1 MYCAFVRAIQSWLRT
16 SMRRCN
22 HVSHRATLSVIGL
35 VLGLACDSVFAE
47 PQQPPPPTL
56 EQQEA
61 STELFIYGAPV
72 VAPLREVPQST
83 TLVSEQ
89 RLQDKG
95 ENSFDYEIESIPN
108 LTWSAGTSRPRFF
121 LVRGVGELEQYAGA
135 PNPSVATIIDSIDF
149 SGLGLITPMFDIDQV
164 EVLRGP
170 QGIRFGSSALAG
182 VVNVRS
188 HDPTPY
194 TTGRIEFMAGNDEL
208 FAGGIAVG
216 GAVPGTA
223 DKLQMR
229 FSAYNT
235 QSNGFRD
242 NAFLGK
248 DNTNKRD
255 ESIARLKLRYE
266 ATAATSFNL
275 ALWGVEA
282 NNGYDA
288 FTIDN
293 SFTTQSDRPGEDAT
307 SARAAS
313 FTVTSRLSDALTVES
328 ISSIART
335 SIDYSF
341 DGDWGNNPFWAPY
354 DPYDYFSDSDRT
366 RKVMAQELRLRSS
379 DDAAYVHGED
389 WRWLAG
395 AFVQRL
401 TEDTSTVQLANNAP
415 YDTLSSDYLARTGAV
430 FGQVEVPLR
439 TGLSLVP
446 GLRFEQRNA
455 NYDDSKSADFSPT
468 YSMLGGAVSL
478 EQDLSEQARGYIS
491 VSQGYKG
498 GGFNT
503 GPSVPVD
510 RRQYDP
516 EYLWNFEVGTK
527 GSFLHNT
534 LTSNL
539 AMFYNLRRDQQLKF
553 AIQDNPS
560 DPLSYTYIT
569 ESSAEGSSLGLEL
582 ENTIRV
588 QKGWQIFLSGSV
600 MDSQF
605 TSVPAE
611 SAALDGRAFSVA
623 PSWQYA
629 AGSRIELGGGV
640 FTRVEVTGKDAFYF
654 DDSHN
659 QQSAPYALFNASLG
673 WRVDRFQLLLWSRN
687 LFNESYD
694 VRGFYFGNEPPD
706 FPNKLYVQRG
716 DPRAFGCTLSYS
728 F

>member
-1 MYCAFVRAIQSWLRT
+1 
-16 SMRRCN
+16 
-22 HVSHRATLSVIGL
+22 
-35 VLGLACDSVFAE
+35 
-47 PQQPPPPTL
+47 
-56 EQQEA
+56 
-61 STELFIYGAPV
+61 
-72 VAPLREVPQST
+72 VPQST

-89 RLQDKG
+89 RLQEKG
-95 ENSFDYEIESIPN
+95 ENSFDYEIESVPN

-121 LVRGVGELEQYAGA
+121 LVRGVGEFEQYEGA

-149 SGLGLITPMFDIDQV
+149 SGLGIITPMFDIDQI

-194 TTGRIEFMAGNDEL
+194 TTGRIELMAGNDEL

-216 GAVPGTA
+216 GAVPGTD
-223 DKLQMR
+223 DKLQLR

-266 ATAATSFNL
+266 ASSATSFNL

-288 FTIDN
+288 FAIDN
-293 SFTTQSDRPGEDAT
+293 SFTTQSDRPGQDAT

-313 FTVTSRLSDALTVES
+313 FTATSRLSDSITLES

-354 DPYDYFSDSDRT
+354 DPYDYFSNSDRN
-366 RKVMAQELRLRSS
+366 RKVMSQEVRLRSS
-379 DDAAYVHGED
+379 DDPTYTHGGD
-389 WRWLAG
+389 WRWLTG
-395 AFVQRL
+395 AFAQRL
-401 TEDTSTVQLANNAP
+401 TEDTSTVEFANDTP

-455 NYDDSKSADFSPT
+455 RYDDSTNADFSPT

-491 VSQGYKG
+491 VSRGYKG
-498 GGFNT
+498 GGFNV
-503 GPSVPVD
+503 GPSVPAD

-527 GSFLHNT
+527 GSFFQNA

-553 AIQDNPS
+553 SIQDNPS

-569 ESSAEGSSLGLEL
+569 ESSAEGSSLGVEF
-582 ENTIRV
+582 ENTLRV
-588 QKGWQIFLSGSV
+588 QQGWQIFLSGSV

-611 SAALDGRAFSVA
+611 SAALEGRSFAIA

-640 FTRVEVTGKDAFYF
+640 FTRIEVTGKDAFYF
-654 DDSHN
+654 GDSDN
-659 QQSAPYALFNASLG
+659 QHSSPYALFNASLG

-687 LFNESYD
+687 LFNERYD
-694 VRGFYFGNEPPD
+694 IRGFYFGNEPPD